1 MGRPVTLCTCQWA
14 DLPFDELC
22 VLAKKMGYDGLEVAC
37 WGNGIDIDRALTD
50 DNYVAWIKENL
61 EKNGLIMKALACH
74 IIGQCVGDAPDPRL
88 NNFAPAELA
97 DQPEAIRNWGI
108 ETMKKAPAVAEK
120 FGVKIITGFTGSPIW
135 RYLYSFPQTTEQMVE
150 DGFDEIVR
158 LWSPILD
165 EFKKHGVVF
174 ALEVHPGE
182 IAFDYYSTKKLLEK
196 FADRPEFGL
205 NFDPSHLIWQG
216 IKPHLFL
223 QDFIDRVYHVLWS
236 PILDEFKKHG
246 VVFAL
251 EVHPGEIAFDYYSTK
266 KLLEKFADRPE
277 FGLNF
282 DPSHLIWQGIKP
294 HLFLQDFI
302 DRVYHVH
309 MKDAAVTLD
318 GRSGLLG
325 SHIDFGDLRRGWNF
339 RSLGHGDVNFEE
351 IIRVLNA
358 GGYDGPLSVE
368 WEDSGMDRIDGAT
381 EAAAFVHKVDFKPSA
396 FKFDDA
402 IAN

>member
-1 MGRPVTLCTCQWA
+1 MATRPVTLCTCQWA
-14 DLPFDELC
+14 DIPFDELC
-22 VLAKKMGYDGLEVAC
+22 VLAAQMGYDGLEIAC
-37 WGNGIDIDRALTD
+37 WGNGIDLDKAYEDDGYVQYLLDTLKKNNLICRALAT
-50 DNYVAWIKENL
+50 
-61 EKNGLIMKALACH
+61 H
-74 IIGQCVGDAPDPRL
+74 IIGQCVGDAPDSRL
-88 NNFAPAELA
+88 NNFAPSALA
-97 DQPEAIRNWGI
+97 DQSEAIRAWGI
-108 ETMKKAPAVAEK
+108 ETMKKSAVVARK
-120 FGVKIITGFTGSPIW
+120 MGCSVVTGFTGSPIW
-135 RYLYSFPQTTEQMVE
+135 KWMYSFPQTTEKMVE

-158 LWSPILD
+158 LWVPILE
-165 EFKKHGVVF
+165 EFRKNGVKF

-182 IAFDYYSTKKLLEK
+182 IAFDYYSTQKLLRK
-196 FADRPEFGL
+196 FSDWPEFGL

-216 IKPHLFL
+216 IEPHLFL
-223 QDFIDRVYHVLWS
+223 MDFM
-236 PILDEFKKHG
+236 
-246 VVFAL
+246 
-251 EVHPGEIAFDYYSTK
+251 
-266 KLLEKFADRPE
+266 
-277 FGLNF
+277 
-282 DPSHLIWQGIKP
+282 
-294 HLFLQDFI
+294 

-381 EAAAFVHKVDFKPSA
+381 EAAAFVRKVDFKPSNV
-396 FKFDDA
+396 KFDDA